1 MSGWEWIRLLL
12 GGALLLGG
20 LLIFLTEMYGV
31 FHLKYVLNRMHA
43 AALGDTLGIGCS
55 MAGLMLLSG
64 FRFSTLKM
72 AMVVIFLWL
81 TSPVASHLLARLEAS
96 TNEKL
101 DSHCEIYERL
111 EDLERELEAR
121 REQEGQAEQEARREQ
136 EGQAEQE
143 AQEGQ
148 TERAEQQAVRR
159 EETV

>member
-101 DSHCEIYERL
+101 GSHCEIYERL

-121 REQEGQAEQEARREQ
+121 REQEGQAEQ
-136 EGQAEQE
+136 
-143 AQEGQ
+143 
-148 TERAEQQAVRR
+148 AEQQAVRG